1 MGVIIEAN
9 APLSTEYHPQLDI
22 AQGPTCPASSTQY
35 NRTSQHESIRH
46 LSNSRL
52 PLTNLPARETV
63 RTSRNC
69 NPARVAFTLPTREPV
84 AMGNRSNGSFPLCS
98 QSHHLNMPGTV
109 YQWEGR
115 ATSGVTGAGL
125 AGRDAIRNKLQ
136 KSEMGRR
143 FPATQF
149 KRRFLQTVLLGLDEG
164 DGCSQDCLSGWLWQE
179 KGS

>member
-1 MGVIIEAN
+1 MLHGKGSHEREPWVSSSKRTH
-9 APLSTEYHPQLDI
+9 LCPQNTTVSSPSPRGRH
-22 AQGPTCPASSTQY
+22 AQHPASSTQY

-84 AMGNRSNGSFPLCS
+84 AMGNRSNGSLPLCS

-125 AGRDAIRNKLQ
+125 ARTRHHPEYISKIRN
-136 KSEMGRR
+136 G
-143 FPATQF
+143 PAF
-149 KRRFLQTVLLGLDEG
+149 SGYPIQTALPTNGPPGLG
-164 DGCSQDCLSGWLWQE
+164 
-179 KGS
+179 